1 MTYASL
7 THKLTVTKT
16 GNKRGKYHYQ
26 VVEKATDNVV
36 SERHSNRQY
45 MAATLDGGNYF
56 GRLEL
61 AKKDAEFRRRNNYP
75 AERIDGYYAIVEDIK
90 AFDEHE

>member
-7 THKLTVTKT
+7 TVKLTVTKT
-16 GNKRGKYHYQ
+16 GNKRGLYHYQ
-26 VVEKATDNVV
+26 VVEKKTDKVLA
-36 SERHSNRQY
+36 ERHSNRKY
-45 MAATLDGGNYF
+45 VAATLDGGRFF

-61 AKKDAEFRRRNNYP
+61 AAKDAEMMKKRGVSHELVN
-75 AERIDGYYAIVEDIK
+75 GYYAIIEDVK